1 MSFPNVKRP
10 LFLIIVLLASSILA
24 QSVSAEAS
32 IPQQDQT
39 PLAPLSSPQAP
50 PAEPRYISGFGLDN
64 TYTIFYEDRRVDS
77 GCPASSYRYR
87 IYFNQTSTG
96 PFGFTGTSTAT
107 NICDSHFK
115 VKNWPITIGGTTYAY
130 RGWGAGTYTS
140 MHNFYVSNDLIHWI
154 LEATFTFSHPSDEIL
169 YGFHDIIQLNGQYMG
184 FVESAGGHTYIVSSP
199 TGDQNWTVVAQV
211 GGSGVV
217 DAPLNLS
224 FTSAGPIPTGDFLLM
239 QVGGQM
245 VYGKLMVPGNHSGA
259 YLAINR
265 TAAQAATPAAA
276 ETAFLNPANWTWAD
290 GSIGLPTAANRVL
303 TSTLGAGGHDVHEVW
318 TIPSS
323 NPLSDNVILYIADYA
338 SIGGGSGIG
347 CAARNAHCLIDTTPP
362 TVTSISLQATY
373 TSDTSPS
380 NFTVTFSKDVYDP
393 PGNTN
398 VDDVTNPN
406 NYLVVEAGPDGT
418 FQTISCAGGA
428 TGDDTKVT
436 VTGVIYN
443 SGTDTSTVNFAAALP
458 IGRYRLFVCGTTSIV
473 DLDGNALAGNGTTSG
488 TDYTFDF
495 EGLPSSNNGGVIND
509 ISILPNTGF
518 AQNTVTILPQQPA
531 DKVYTATDLSI
542 EIPSL
547 NLNLP
552 IVGVPHSASGWDL
565 SWLGNNAGWL
575 NGTAFPT
582 WAGNSVITGHV
593 WNADNTP
600 GVFLNLKDLKYG
612 DQIKV
617 HAFGQVYI
625 YEVRESRT
633 VWPDQTNL
641 VFQHETLPYLT
652 LLTCEDYRILWGA
665 YSVRRMVRAVLVK
678 TLSASS

>member
-1 MSFPNVKRP
+1 MKAKR
-10 LFLIIVLLASSILA
+10 LLVLLIVLLTSSVFA
-24 QSVSAEAS
+24 QSASAEAS

-39 PLAPLSSPQAP
+39 PLAPLGSPQAP

-64 TYTIFYEDRRVDS
+64 SYTIFYEDRNV
-77 GCPASSYRYR
+77 GCAGAYR
-87 IYFNQTSTG
+87 IYFNQTSSG
-96 PFGFTGTSTAT
+96 PFGFAATSTAT

-115 VKNWPITIGGTTYAY
+115 VKNWPITISGTTYAY
-130 RGWGAGTYTS
+130 RGWGAGTYS
-140 MHNFYVSNDLIHWI
+140 SVHNFYVSNDLIHWT
-154 LEATFTFSHPSDEIL
+154 LEAAFTFPNPYNDQIL
-169 YGFHDIIQLNGQYMG
+169 YGFHDIIQLNGHYMG
-184 FVESAGGHTYIVSSP
+184 FAESAGGHTYIVSSP

-211 GGSGVV
+211 GGSGVA

-224 FTSAGPIPTGDFLLM
+224 FTSNGPIPTGDFLLM

-245 VYGKLMVPGNHSGA
+245 VYGKLMVPSNHSGA

-265 TAAQAATPAAA
+265 PAAQAANPAAA
-276 ETAFLNPANWTWAD
+276 EAAFLNPADWTWAD
-290 GSIGLPTAANRVL
+290 GSTGLPTAASRIL
-303 TSTLGAGGHDVHEVW
+303 TSTLGMGGHDIHEVW

-347 CAARNAHCLIDTTPP
+347 CAARNAQCLVDTTPP
-362 TVTSISLQATY
+362 TVTSISLLTSY

-398 VDDVTNPN
+398 ADDVTNPN
-406 NYLVVEAGPDGT
+406 NYLVVEAGLDGT
-418 FQTISCAGGA
+418 FQTVSCASGP

-436 VTGVIYN
+436 VTDVAYN
-443 SGTDTSTVNFAAALP
+443 SATDTSTVNFVAALP
-458 IGRYRLFVCGTTSIV
+458 IGRYHLFICGTTSIV
-473 DLDGNALAGNGTTSG
+473 DLNGNPLAGNGITSG

-495 EGLPSSNNGGVIND
+495 EALSASSASGGVIN
-509 ISILPNTGF
+509 SLSVLPNTGF
-518 AQNTVTILPQQPA
+518 AQNTVTFLPQQPA
-531 DKVYTATDLSI
+531 DRVYSATNLSL

-552 IVGVPHSASGWDL
+552 IVGVPHSNNDWDV

-617 HAFGQVYI
+617 HAFGQVYV
-625 YEVRESRT
+625 YEVHESRT
-633 VWPDQTNL
+633 VWPDQTDIVL
-641 VFQHETLPYLT
+641 QHETLPYLT
-652 LLTCEDYRILWGA
+652 LLTCEDYRILWGT
-665 YSVRRMVRAVLVK
+665 YLVRRMVRAVLVK